1 MFVGRYKQGMGGW
14 RWKKWGVGDGRN
26 GRLDME
32 EIGGRKMEEMGLV
45 MEEKGCWKMEE
56 IRVGD

>member
-1 MFVGRYKQGMGGW
+1 
-14 RWKKWGVGDGRN
+14 
-26 GRLDME
+26 ME

>member
-1 MFVGRYKQGMGGW
+1 MGGW